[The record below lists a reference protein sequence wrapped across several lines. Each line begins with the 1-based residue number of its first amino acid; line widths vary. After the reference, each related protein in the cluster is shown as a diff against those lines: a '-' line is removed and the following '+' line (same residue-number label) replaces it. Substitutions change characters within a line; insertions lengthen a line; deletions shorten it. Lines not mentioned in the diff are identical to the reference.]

1 MQFASN
7 FLHDCQQYGDSSV
20 QLPLPFFQK
29 LMKCSSHPCREYL
42 SISNQGLE
50 EVKYSGKCSSFLSSC
65 QIWSI
70 PSLVLLQDVFP
81 ENSHLS
87 CRKGSLRDEEAKGG
101 QNKIQAMTSLT
112 EPSPAVPEAGKHSR
126 EWQKQVLLIEQ
137 WWLRQKQS
145 NKSSW
150 KSVWEIKATIQ
161 VWV

>member
-1 MQFASN
+1 MLLKILHQVSNVSHSPIFLVLWKLNKFELPLFFIFTSWQHLLYTFPCSLPVTFCMAASN
-7 FLHDCQQYGDSSV
+7 METPSV

-65 QIWSI
+65 QICSI

-81 ENSHLS
+81 EENSHLS

-101 QNKIQAMTSLT
+101 
-112 EPSPAVPEAGKHSR
+112 
-126 EWQKQVLLIEQ
+126 
-137 WWLRQKQS
+137 
-145 NKSSW
+145 
-150 KSVWEIKATIQ
+150 
-161 VWV
+161 